1 MNGRNWKTD
10 LPQTLSI
17 RENQLKTLN
26 PKCWEWDGVG
36 VGEVRGFLNCLHG
49 KKRQPT
55 LVKGI
60 YPLHQSNHYGRHKQ
74 MVVNPK
80 KITCIWAFWN

>member
-1 MNGRNWKTD
+1 M
-10 LPQTLSI
+10 L
-17 RENQLKTLN
+17 
-26 PKCWEWDGVG
+26 GVGWGG

-60 YPLHQSNHYGRHKQ
+60 HPPTNQSHYGHHKQ

-80 KITCIWAFWN
+80 KITCISAFGIKSFRFRIHPKDGEGRVL